1 MKALLM
7 LAVLLAA
14 VWLWRHR
21 GSNAAANPPSKT
33 KTLAPQDMLRCRQCG
48 MHFPGNE
55 AITGQQGS
63 YCCKEHLQLSEP

>member
-7 LAVLLAA
+7 LAILLAV

-21 GSNAAANPPSKT
+21 GSNAAANPNAKA
-33 KTLAPQDMLRCRQCG
+33 KTLAPQDMLRCHQCG
-48 MHFPGNE
+48 MHFPGSE

-63 YCCKEHLQLSEP
+63 YCCAEHLHLSEP